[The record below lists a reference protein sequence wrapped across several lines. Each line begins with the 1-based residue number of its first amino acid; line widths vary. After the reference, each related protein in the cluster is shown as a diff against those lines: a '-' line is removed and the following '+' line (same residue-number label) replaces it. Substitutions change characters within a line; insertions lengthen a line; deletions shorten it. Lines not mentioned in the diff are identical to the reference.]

1 MTKIAGS
8 GSESESGSICQRHG
22 SADLDPEPHQNV
34 MDPQHR
40 NRKYLQAMVRYLAR
54 LRLALRSVLSTLLE
68 VEARAAEV
76 DGTKSSS
83 SESSAG
89 SSSSSESS
97 VSPPSS
103 CGISCG
109 PGEAATGSSSS
120 SLRIKKRSDS
130 SGEENGVHK
139 SGDVDPDPRGSGSA
153 WIRID
158 LALLDPDPE
167 ARFTQ
172 SF

>member
-1 MTKIAGS
+1 MASWRSMTKIAGS
-8 GSESESGSICQRHG
+8 GSESGSICQRHG

-54 LRLALRSVLSTLLE
+54 LRLALRSVLSDLPLE

-89 SSSSSESS
+89 SSSSSSSESS

-109 PGEAATGSSSS
+109 PGESSSS
-120 SLRIKKRSDS
+120 SLRKR
-130 SGEENGVHK
+130 GQIYTVFLIRIRRRK
-139 SGDVDPDPRGSGSA
+139 WCPYKRWCGSGSP
-153 WIRID
+153 WIRIRM
-158 LALLDPDPE
+158 DPY
-167 ARFTQ
+167 
-172 SF
+172 